1 MADSSNTDFA
11 QHSPLLV
18 GPTEVGGENEEH
30 GASKSHGSG
39 VVCSQLI
46 FYFPT
51 TVRYR
56 GSNRVKVA
64 LDFYRAS
71 ETIM

>member
-18 GPTEVGGENEEH
+18 GPTEVGGESEEH

-39 VVCSQLI
+39 VVCSVNFLLGNHLLCI
-46 FYFPT
+46 C
-51 TVRYR
+51 
-56 GSNRVKVA
+56 GSNRVKVD
-64 LDFYRAS
+64 LDF
-71 ETIM
+71 

>member
-1 MADSSNTDFA
+1 MTQTFPPQFWEMADSSNTDFA

-39 VVCSQLI
+39 VVCSVNFL
-46 FYFPT
+46 
-51 TVRYR
+51 
-56 GSNRVKVA
+56 
-64 LDFYRAS
+64 L
-71 ETIM
+71 

>member
-18 GPTEVGGENEEH
+18 GPTEVGGESEEH

-39 VVCSQLI
+39 VVCSVNFFTLKPLLCI
-46 FYFPT
+46 VGPI
-51 TVRYR
+51 
-56 GSNRVKVA
+56 G
-64 LDFYRAS
+64 
-71 ETIM
+71 